1 MSKASR
7 RWLGVLGA
15 GLVLAIGSGTGLAA
29 EVGAGGAGTTRVSVS
44 SGEAQANGGSHS
56 SAISAHGRFVAFE
69 SDSANL
75 VKRDTN
81 GRSDVFIRDRKR
93 GTTRRL
99 SVSSKGG
106 QANGDSFMPAISAD
120 GRFVAFVSE
129 ARNLIARPDDRRRP
143 SIFVHDRRTH
153 RTSLVSV
160 TLERE
165 RGPANS
171 LYPAISADG
180 RFVAFASEAENLVRG
195 DRNGDRDIF
204 VRDLKTRRTRL
215 VSIGL
220 NGADAHGGSYAPSI
234 SASGRFVAFHS
245 HASNLVKGDRHRSDV
260 FVRDLMSGRT
270 RRVSVGLNRTKPNDI
285 SVRPSISADGRLV
298 AFESLASNLVEGD
311 TTHDREVFVRDLESG
326 ETRRVSLGSNGAE
339 PNASSR
345 RPSISAGGLFVAFGS
360 RASNL
365 VGGDINDARDVF
377 VRDLRSDEARLVS
390 IGLGQAEA
398 DGGSG
403 GPAISAD
410 GRFVAFASP
419 AGNLVRGDSNRVLDV
434 FVRGPL
440 R

>member
-1 MSKASR
+1 MR
-7 RWLGVLGA
+7 RLGAIGA
-15 GLVLAIGSGTGLAA
+15 GLVLAIGSAAGLAA
-29 EVGAGGAGTTRVSVS
+29 EAGAGGVETTRVSVS

-75 VKRDTN
+75 VRRDTN

-99 SVSSKGG
+99 SVGSKGG
-106 QANGDSFMPAISAD
+106 QANGDSFMPAISGD

-129 ARNLIARPDDRRRP
+129 ARILIARPDDGRP

-160 TLERE
+160 TLKRE

-180 RFVAFASEAENLVRG
+180 RFVAFASEAEHLVRG

-215 VSIGL
+215 ASIGL

-270 RRVSVGLNRTKPNDI
+270 QRVSVGLNGTKPNDI
-285 SVRPSISADGRLV
+285 SERPSISADGRLV

-311 TTHDREVFVRDLESG
+311 TTDDREVFVRDLESG
-326 ETRRVSLGSNGAE
+326 VTRRVSLGSNGAE
-339 PNASSR
+339 PNDSSR
-345 RPSISAGGLFVAFGS
+345 RPSISAGGRFVAFAS

-365 VGGDINDARDVF
+365 VEGDINDAPDVF
-377 VRDLRSDEARLVS
+377 VRDLRSGEAALGSV
-390 IGLGQAEA
+390 GLDRAEA

-403 GPAISAD
+403 APAISAD
-410 GRFVAFASP
+410 GRRIAFASG
-419 AGNLVRGDSNRVLDV
+419 ATNLVERDTNGVADV
-434 FVRGPL
+434 FLRGPL